1 MMELFELAS
10 GKPLS
15 QEEEG
20 SARRIQ
26 LVIRATLASVVFAA
40 LYGLAAGSTD
50 LALALGNLYKMPM
63 VILLSTACAL
73 PVGLLTWKM
82 TGAQNRA
89 SDLLIAV
96 ASGNFTATLVLAS
109 LAPIVALYYHTSGYM
124 GGALA
129 LGVAT
134 FALLIGL
141 YSAIRAVL
149 SRIPVGVTRR
159 SAALP
164 MVVLLGA
171 QVASLVQFIHVAS
184 PILPEITVFDG
195 GMDAIIDGHGGL

>member
-20 SARRIQ
+20 SARRMQ
-26 LVIRATLASVVFAA
+26 LVIRATLASVLFAA
-40 LYGLAAGSTD
+40 LYGIAAGSTD
-50 LALALGNLYKMPM
+50 LNLALSNLYKMPM
-63 VILLSTACAL
+63 VILLSTVCAL

-82 TGAQNRA
+82 TGAKNRA
-89 SDLLIAV
+89 SDLMIAI

-129 LGVAT
+129 LGAASL
-134 FALLIGL
+134 ALLLGL
-141 YSAIRAVL
+141 YNAVRAVF
-149 SRIPVGVTRR
+149 SRIPPGVTRR
-159 SAALP
+159 TAIVPLA
-164 MVVLLGA
+164 VLLAA
-171 QVASLVQFIHVAS
+171 QLAALVQFIHVAS
-184 PILPEITVFDG
+184 PILPEVTVFDG
-195 GMDAIIDGHGGL
+195 GMDAIIDGRGGL

>member
-10 GKPLS
+10 GTPLS

-20 SARRIQ
+20 SARRLQ
-26 LVIRATLASVVFAA
+26 LVIRATLASVFFAA
-40 LYGLAAGSTD
+40 FYGLAAGSTD
-50 LALALGNLYKMPM
+50 LGLAMGNLYKLPM

-73 PVGLLTWKM
+73 PAGLLTWKM
-82 TGAQNRA
+82 SGAKNRA

-129 LGVAT
+129 LCVASL
-134 FALLIGL
+134 ALLLGL
-141 YSAIRAVL
+141 SNAVRAVL
-149 SRIPVGVTRR
+149 SRIPSEVTRF
-159 SAALP
+159 AALTP
-164 MVVLLGA
+164 LAVLLCA
-171 QVASLVQFIHVAS
+171 QMASLVQFIHVAS
-184 PILPEITVFDG
+184 PILPEVTVFDG
-195 GMDAIIDGHGGL
+195 GMDAIIEGNGGL